1 MSVRDFVTNPRNFLD
16 LNRAIRRALGLRSRG
31 DGGSRRILLVEEEA
45 WSRKTLA
52 RVLER
57 AGYDVVLAGSG
68 SQAAEILGHQVVDLV
83 IADVALAHADGVELV
98 RRLHAE
104 HPTVRIVA
112 IASRQGAEPDL
123 EAACAVGA
131 VHALASPFEDRRL
144 VDAVRD
150 LLAR

>member
-1 MSVRDFVTNPRNFLD
+1 MSVRDFVTNPRNFRD
-16 LNRAIRRALGLRSRG
+16 LNRAIRRALGLRRRG
-31 DGGSRRILLVEEEA
+31 SANARRILLVEEEA

-57 AGYDVVLAGSG
+57 AGYEVVLAGSG
-68 SQAAEILGHQVVDLV
+68 SQAAAILGHQLVDLV
-83 IADVALAHADGVELV
+83 VTDVVLAHADGVEVV
-98 RRLHAE
+98 RRLHAD

-112 IASRQGAEPDL
+112 ISTRQGSEPDL

-131 VHALASPFEDRRL
+131 VRSVTAPFEDRRL

-150 LLAR
+150 LLGR

>member
-16 LNRAIRRALGLRSRG
+16 LNRAIRRALGLRRRG
-31 DGGSRRILLVEEEA
+31 PAKRILLIEEEA

-52 RVLER
+52 RVLEH
-57 AGYDVVLAGSG
+57 AGFEVVLASSG
-68 SQAAEILGHQVVDLV
+68 SQAAAILGHQWVDLV
-83 IADVALAHADGVELV
+83 VADVALAHADGVEVV

-104 HPTVRIVA
+104 HPTLRIVA

-131 VHALASPFEDRRL
+131 VRSVTAPFENRRL

-150 LLAR
+150 LLPR